1 VRTFRLGDHGPEVND
16 IQERLIALGL
26 PIQEAD
32 RGPARLGPSTDA
44 AIREFQRRRR
54 LRVDGIVGPDTW
66 HQLVEAGYRL
76 GDRALYLRS
85 PMFRGDDI
93 RELQRMLNALGFDCG
108 KQDGLLGPNTARAVR
123 EFQRNVGD
131 DVDGIVGPD
140 TVSTLERMRPPDRGP
155 SRAEVRERE
164 QMRAMHT
171 SIEGQVVAVDAVPTS
186 AGDDRATGGSRDV
199 ADSLATALV
208 RELAAAGAKPA
219 LLRDD
224 EEEGSPSERARMANE
239 LGASVCVSLQT
250 SPANATGPTCS
261 FFGSSTSHS
270 PAGMV
275 LARLILDELEH
286 ELGRSGQLQRL
297 TGALLRETRMPA
309 VQVEPF
315 ADTSGSLRVQ
325 GDPST
330 DERVARAI
338 AAGVR
343 RFFQGTDAGA

>member
-1 VRTFRLGDHGPEVND
+1 VRTFRLGDDGPEVND

-26 PIQEAD
+26 PIEEAD
-32 RGPARLGPSTDA
+32 LRSTRLGPSTDA
-44 AIREFQRRRR
+44 AIREFQHRRR
-54 LRVDGIVGPDTW
+54 LRIDGIVGSDTW

-140 TVSTLERMRPPDRGP
+140 TVSTLERMRPSERGP

-164 QMRAMHT
+164 QLRAMHA
-171 SIEGQVVAVDAVPTS
+171 SIEGQVVAVAAVPGPANGNRS
-186 AGDDRATGGSRDV
+186 TGQSGESGDV
-199 ADSLATALV
+199 AFAVATALV
-208 RELAAAGAKPA
+208 RQLAAVGAKPA
-219 LLRDD
+219 LLHDG
-224 EEEGSPSERARMANE
+224 EEEGFPSDHARMANE
-239 LGASVCVSLQT
+239 LGASVCVSVQT
-250 SPANATGPTCS
+250 SPSDAAGPTCS

-275 LARLILDELEH
+275 LARLILDELEA
-286 ELGRSGQLQRL
+286 ELGRSGRLQRL

-315 ADTSGSLRVQ
+315 VGEGGATRLER
-325 GDPST
+325 DPST

-338 AAGVR
+338 AVGLR
-343 RFFQGTDAGA
+343 RFFEGTE